1 MVLQNSGRYVANS
14 ADNDTGGVD
23 SKSDLRLR
31 DIRDAEAI
39 DSKYGFSRLEGA
51 REETGYLLNMH
62 ATEVLDDDKRL
73 VAAVDYYFVQED
85 GSRFKVAV
93 PYSPYLYVS
102 VRQEFMQ
109 ETSAFISKKFSSFIT
124 TMQQVAKEDLDLPNH
139 LVGLKQVYLKLSF
152 LNMTDMQKVRK
163 DILAAVRRN
172 RERSKTSTAYTEML
186 AEAMEAARSGG
197 DDKGASSS
205 SAAKSNPMNNLVDIR
220 EYDLPLHVRYVF
232 LVIVDLS

>member
-1 MVLQNSGRYVANS
+1 MVLQNSGRYVATSS
-14 ADNDTGGVD
+14 ADNDAAGGGD

-39 DSKYGFSRLEGA
+39 DSKYGFARMEGA

-102 VRQEFMQ
+102 VRKEFMQ
-109 ETSAFISKKFSSFIT
+109 ETSAFISKKFSSYIT
-124 TMQQVAKEDLDLPNH
+124 AMQQVSKEDLDLPNH

-152 LNMTDMQKVRK
+152 LNTTDMQKVRK

-197 DDKGASSS
+197 DEKGAAS
-205 SAAKSNPMNNLVDIR
+205 SAAKSNPMDNLVDIR
-220 EYDLPLHVRYVF
+220 EYDLPLHVRYSISV
-232 LVIVDLS
+232 